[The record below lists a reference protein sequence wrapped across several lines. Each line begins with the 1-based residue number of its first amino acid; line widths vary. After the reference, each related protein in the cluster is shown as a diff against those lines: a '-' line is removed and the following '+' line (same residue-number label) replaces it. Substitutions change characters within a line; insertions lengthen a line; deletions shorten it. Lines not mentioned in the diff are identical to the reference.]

1 MEEIMIIEQSKIS
14 GQFPLTAM
22 PAVEETETY
31 SDYEITVTYSV
42 TPEENYAGPPG
53 VVPPKEQETS

>member
-1 MEEIMIIEQSKIS
+1 MVIGQSTVI

-22 PAVEETETY
+22 PIVEETEVY
-31 SDYEITVTYSV
+31 SDYEIIVTYSV

-53 VVPPKEQETS
+53 VVPPKENETS